1 MKYQLV
7 LQWSVSS
14 PDGYDAIVEI
24 EERLTESLSEIA
36 EVDGHDAG
44 SGEMNIFIE
53 TDDPVAAFNEART
66 ILDVFGF
73 FATVRA
79 AYRDMDEDDYTI
91 LWPHGLETF
100 AVL

>member
-7 LQWSVSS
+7 LQWSVAS
-14 PDGYDAIVEI
+14 PDGYAAIIDIDA
-24 EERLTESLSEIA
+24 RLTDRLSNIA

-53 TDDPVAAFNEART
+53 TDDPRAAFAESKPILEA
-66 ILDVFGF
+66 LGF

-79 AYRDMDEDDYTI
+79 AYREMAEDEYTI
-91 LWPHGLETF
+91 LWPHGLKTF